1 MSPVSVK
8 AENRILPV
16 TFRNVHIVVNRRG
29 IEEKNYKEEMESIL
43 LKSKKNSS
51 ICFYIQHF
59 FLTV

>member
-51 ICFYIQHF
+51 ICFYI
-59 FLTV
+59 